1 MNEEEIVILFY
12 WLLILGILLLVL
24 GAGAYLSD
32 KLCGEKGKKIMRWMG
47 CLLYTSIS
55 TVSTQGSVWC
65 SQTSLTSSRVK
76 GCLLYTSRCV

>member
-32 KLCGEKGKKIMRWMG
+32 KLCEEKENKIMRWMG
-47 CLLYTSIS
+47 
-55 TVSTQGSVWC
+55 GK
-65 SQTSLTSSRVK
+65 R
-76 GCLLYTSRCV
+76 